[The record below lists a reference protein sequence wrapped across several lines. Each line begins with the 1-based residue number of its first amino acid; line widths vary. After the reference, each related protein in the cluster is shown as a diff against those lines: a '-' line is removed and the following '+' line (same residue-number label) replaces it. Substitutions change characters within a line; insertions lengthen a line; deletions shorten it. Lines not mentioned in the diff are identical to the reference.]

1 MRITVENA
9 NGTLIDENHY
19 ATDNA
24 TEALRMYL
32 DKEHPILADGDVIK
46 ISETYITEICI
57 DVIDKQNIDLIKIE
71 NFFKDNGIDVVSIND
86 DTKWTYKEWEEI

>member
-46 ISETYITEICI
+46 ISETYIT
-57 DVIDKQNIDLIKIE
+57 
-71 NFFKDNGIDVVSIND
+71 
-86 DTKWTYKEWEEI
+86 